1 MALNSVSPASSATS
15 GQAHINQQD
24 FLKIL
29 LTQLNAQ
36 DPLKPMDNT
45 AFVAQLA
52 QFSQLA
58 QTQELKASV
67 DQLLAVQT
75 AVQSVGLLNH
85 VVSITNGGATATG
98 TVIDISVSGNAPV
111 LTIHPT
117 TGQDISGIALK
128 QVFDIR

>member
-1 MALNSVSPASSATS
+1 MALNSVSTVSSAANA
-15 GQAHINQQD
+15 QAHINQQD

-58 QTQELKASV
+58 QTQELSANIN
-67 DQLLAVQT
+67 QLLAVQT
-75 AVQSVGLLNH
+75 AVQSVSLLGH
-85 VVSITNGGATATG
+85 TVSVASGGNVATG
-98 TVIDISVSGNAPV
+98 SVTDISVSGNAPV
-111 LTIHPT
+111 LTVHPASGT
-117 TGQDISGIALK
+117 DLTGVALK